1 MIKKLM
7 EQSIM
12 DTVATTTTTL
22 KSKKFP
28 TMFKKMMLSS
38 KFHNFLI
45 YINIFSNYT
54 YYYIMHWS
62 LSCF

>member
-7 EQSIM
+7 EQSMM

-38 KFHNFLI
+38 KFHNF
-45 YINIFSNYT
+45 
-54 YYYIMHWS
+54 
-62 LSCF
+62 